1 MKLKRIKILI
11 GSLIILAACST
22 GLNLFT
28 DNDEVSLGKQFDTEI
43 RNNPKEYP
51 INNDKQLKEYVDKK
65 IFKEIVTSPEVKKA
79 SVYSYQMEIIKNDTI
94 LNAFAVPGGYVYIY
108 TGLLKYLDSEAA
120 LAGVIGHEIAHV
132 ERRHAT
138 QRITSAYGLTILLN
152 LALGNNPSQV
162 AEIVANLFSGLTLLA
177 NSRANEDE
185 SDEYSLLAVQGPN
198 SKKVIE
204 KICDKT
210 IDLEY
215 YHFFNAKVAGVEMIL
230 SRTGYTGE
238 LGYELYF
245 KGDENVAEKIWN
257 ALFENGKELNTQ
269 PVGLGA
275 RDSLRLEMGFCL
287 YGNDIDQSTNPLE
300 AGLGWITKLKKPSFI
315 GKDVLLKV
323 KEDGLKRKLVPLI
336 SDEKSFP
343 RHGYDLSVN
352 SKKVGHITSGT
363 VSPVLD
369 KAIAM
374 GYVEADY
381 AKEGNQINFLIRGK
395 EIPAVITKL
404 PFIKN

>member
-1 MKLKRIKILI
+1 MKKTKLYSIHDRLGAKIVDFAGFKMPVLY
-11 GSLIILAACST
+11 SSIINEHKAVRSSVGVFDVSHMGEIFIRGNKALDFVQHIT
-22 GLNLFT
+22 V
-28 DNDEVSLGKQFDTEI
+28 ND
-43 RNNPKEYP
+43 
-51 INNDKQLKEYVDKK
+51 
-65 IFKEIVTSPEVKKA
+65 A
-79 SVYSYQMEIIKNDTI
+79 SVLYDGRVQYSAMLYNDGGIVDDLLVYRISEKEFMLVVNASNKDKDYEWMKKNNTFGVEII
-94 LNAFAVPGGYVYIY
+94 
-108 TGLLKYLDSEAA
+108 
-120 LAGVIGHEIAHV
+120 
-132 ERRHAT
+132 
-138 QRITSAYGLTILLN
+138 
-152 LALGNNPSQV
+152 
-162 AEIVANLFSGLTLLA
+162 
-177 NSRANEDE
+177 DE

-204 KICDKT
+204 KICDKSV
-210 IDLEY
+210 DLEY

-245 KGDENVAEKIWN
+245 KGDENIAEKIWN
-257 ALFENGKELNTQ
+257 ALFESGKELNIQ

-287 YGNDIDQSTNPLE
+287 YGNDIDQTTNPLE

-323 KEDGLKRKLVPLI
+323 KEEGLKRKLVPLI

-343 RHGYDLSVN
+343 RHGYDLSIDG
-352 SKKVGHITSGT
+352 KKVGHITSGT

-395 EIPAVITKL
+395 EVPAVITKL